1 MFKLTVQNLKTILTV
16 QAIFRLPC
24 SPFSK
29 QVVMQNLSCENEFDL
44 HANEHVGETHFRNI
58 KGFAQRLVFTQRQKV
73 TLKWPLKYKFIS
85 VALL

>member
-44 HANEHVGETHFRNI
+44 HANEHV
-58 KGFAQRLVFTQRQKV
+58 
-73 TLKWPLKYKFIS
+73 
-85 VALL
+85 